1 MVGMNPNK
9 TRTLLLGSAVAA
21 SMLFGGVIGA
31 TVLAKSTLT
40 PANAA
45 PLAAASPIPKSNEAT
60 AHEAGETAAQEAA
73 ENNGTARHGGG
84 GQPNETAAHETAE
97 TAAQEA
103 AENARIKASPGA

>member
-1 MVGMNPNK
+1 MNQNK

-45 PLAAASPIPKSNEAT
+45 PFAATTPAPKSNEDP

-73 ENNGTARHGGG
+73 ENNGTARPAGGG
-84 GQPNETAAHETAE
+84 HPNETAAHEAAE
-97 TAAQEA
+97 TPAQEA
-103 AENARIKASPGA
+103 AEHAAAAPAA

>member
-21 SMLFGGVIGA
+21 AMIFGGVIGA

-45 PLAAASPIPKSNEAT
+45 PLAAASPTPKSNEAT

-84 GQPNETAAHETAE
+84 GAPHQNPAHVTVEHSAHET
-97 TAAQEA
+97 
-103 AENARIKASPGA
+103 